1 MSKHLIATIP
11 GDGIGPEV
19 IGEARKVLDAAA
31 RALSIQLEW
40 REFPFGAEYV
50 LSTGHSIIDSDLDD
64 LAKCDDILL
73 GALGDP
79 RVPEKLLQTGGVLK
93 TRFHFDQYVNLRPIK
108 LYPGVDSPLRGKGPA
123 DIDFY
128 VVRENSEDFYISLG
142 DHFTGSSHRS
152 DICLKR
158 RGYVADFGIEIKVDP
173 AQEMGFHI
181 GAMTSGGAERV
192 ARYAFELA
200 KKKGM
205 HRVTSVD
212 KVNVLGEMYEIWRS
226 SVNRVAKDYPEI
238 KLEFTLV
245 DAITM
250 FFVRRPE
257 HYQVVVAPNLF
268 GDIITDLAAGL
279 IGGMGMAPG
288 ANINPEGGPSMF
300 EPIHGSAP
308 DIAGKGIANPV
319 AAILAGGM
327 MLEHLGEEIGARLV
341 EKAVSQVL
349 EERRVRTPD
358 LGGRS
363 STSQVGDEIATRVLR
378 LSEQRA
384 ASSEQ

>member
-1 MSKHLIATIP
+1 MATHVIAVIP

-19 IGEARKVLDAAA
+19 IAEARKVVEAAG
-31 RALSIQLEW
+31 RVTGSRWEW
-40 REFPFGAEYV
+40 REFPFGAERV
-50 LSTGHSIIDSDLDD
+50 LKTGISVSDQDLDEV
-64 LAKCDDILL
+64 AKTDAILL

-79 RVPEKLLQTGGVLK
+79 RVDEKLLQTGGVLK

-108 LYPGVDSPLRGKGPA
+108 LYPGVDSPLKDKKPG

-142 DHFTGSSHRS
+142 DHFQGARYRG
-152 DICLKR
+152 DIAWR
-158 RGYVADFGIEIKVDP
+158 RRMYTANFGIEVTVDP
-173 AQEMGFHI
+173 PQEMGFHI
-181 GAMTSGGAERV
+181 GAMTAAGVERV
-192 ARYAFELA
+192 ARYSFELA
-200 KKKGM
+200 RRKGM
-205 HRVTSVD
+205 KRVTAVD
-212 KVNVLGEMYEIWRS
+212 KANVLGEMYNIWRE
-226 SVNRVAKDYPEI
+226 VIGRVARDYPDLQ
-238 KLEFTLV
+238 LEFTLV

-257 HYQVVVAPNLF
+257 WYQVVIAPNLF
-268 GDIITDLAAGL
+268 GDIITDLGAGL

-308 DIAGKGIANPV
+308 DIAGRGIANPI

-327 MLEHLGEEIGARLV
+327 MLEHLGEEKGARLI
-341 EKAVSQVL
+341 ERAVGDVL
-349 EERRVRTPD
+349 AERRVRTPD

-363 STSQVGDEIATRVLR
+363 STSQVGDAVAARVLA
-378 LSEQRA
+378 LGEKG
-384 ASSEQ
+384 